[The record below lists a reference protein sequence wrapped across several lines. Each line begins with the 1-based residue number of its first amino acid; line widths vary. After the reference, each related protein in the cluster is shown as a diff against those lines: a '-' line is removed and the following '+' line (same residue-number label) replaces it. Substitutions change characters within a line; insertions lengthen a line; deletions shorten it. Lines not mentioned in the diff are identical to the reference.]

1 MVDNSVAEVGAAERE
16 IDTVAQLVFMVR

>member
-16 IDTVAQLVFMVR
+16 NDTVAQLVFMVR